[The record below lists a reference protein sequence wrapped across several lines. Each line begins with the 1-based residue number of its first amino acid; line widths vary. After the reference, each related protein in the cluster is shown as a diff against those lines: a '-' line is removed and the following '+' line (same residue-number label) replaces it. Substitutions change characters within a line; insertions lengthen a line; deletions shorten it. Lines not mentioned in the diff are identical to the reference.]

1 MRPFATVRQTPPRV
15 DYGVGRKTAHIRI
28 TAACFLSAI
37 GVWWFAH
44 DVMWADIWAVSREAK
59 LGWIAVAAT
68 TLLAEFLIRAHR
80 WRVLLRPLGHEV
92 RLTDLWSATVIGAA
106 VNTLV
111 PLRAGE
117 LAKPMV
123 AARRTGHKLS
133 TLFATNVMERV
144 FDLLGMVSILLMMV
158 VALPGNPGNSEL
170 VANLH
175 RYGSVIGVAAISAL
189 AVFFLLATRE
199 TAARHIFERI
209 LRLAPPPIRPPFLN
223 LFDGF
228 VAGLGSA
235 QSRSALIQAGL
246 LSIAMWLN
254 GAVAIWC
261 LFKAFGFSL
270 PFAAACFTGVA
281 IALTVALPQ
290 APGFIGVFHVAIE
303 KTMVLWGVP
312 DAESKSFA
320 LVFWGVSFVPVTLV
334 GMTAMWR
341 EGLSMADIKE
351 TASDG
356 PEH

>member
-1 MRPFATVRQTPPRV
+1 M
-15 DYGVGRKTAHIRI
+15 KTAHIRL

-44 DVMWADIWAVSREAK
+44 DVMWDDIQQVSLDADMK
-59 LGWIAVAAT
+59 WIAVAALA
-68 TLLAEFLIRAHR
+68 LLAEFLIRAHR

-92 RLTDLWSATVIGAA
+92 RLIDLWSATVIGAA
-106 VNTLV
+106 VNTLL

-158 VALPGNPGNSEL
+158 VALPGEPGNSEL

-175 RYGSVIGVAAISAL
+175 RYGSWVGIIAISAL
-189 AVFFLLATRE
+189 AIFFVLATRK
-199 TAARHIFERI
+199 TTARHIFERI
-209 LRLAPPPIRPPFLN
+209 LRIAPPPLRPPFLN

-228 VAGLGSA
+228 VDGLGST
-235 QSRSALIQAGL
+235 QNRSALIQAGL

-261 LFKAFGFSL
+261 LFQAFAFSL

-303 KTMVLWGVP
+303 KTMVLWGIP

-320 LVFWGVSFVPVTLV
+320 LMFWGVSFVPVTLV
-334 GMTAMWR
+334 GMIAMWR
-341 EGLSMADIKE
+341 EGLSMSDMKA
-351 TASDG
+351 TAPQPKG
-356 PEH
+356 LPEE

>member
-1 MRPFATVRQTPPRV
+1 M
-15 DYGVGRKTAHIRI
+15 KTAHIRI

-37 GVWWFAH
+37 GVWWFTH
-44 DVMWADIWAVSREAK
+44 DVMWADIWAVSREAQI
-59 LGWIAVAAT
+59 GWIAVAAIA
-68 TLLAEFLIRAHR
+68 LLAEFLIRAHR
-80 WRVLLRPLGHEV
+80 WKVLLRPLGHNV

-106 VNTLV
+106 VNTLL

-144 FDLLGMVSILLMMV
+144 FDLLGMVSILVMMV
-158 VALPGNPGNSEL
+158 VALPGNPGDSEL

-175 RYGSVIGVAAISAL
+175 RYGSAIGTVAVIAMAT
-189 AVFFLLATRE
+189 FFVLATRR
-199 TAARHIFERI
+199 TAARHIFAKI
-209 LRLAPPPIRPPFLN
+209 LRLAPPPLRAPFLN

-235 QSRSALIQAGL
+235 QSRSALLQAGL
-246 LSIAMWLN
+246 LSVAMWLN

-320 LVFWGVSFVPVTLV
+320 LVFWGVSFIPVTLV
-334 GMTAMWR
+334 GLIAMWR
-341 EGLSMADIKE
+341 EGLSMTDIKGE
-351 TASDG
+351 DSNTPGS
-356 PEH
+356 

>member
-1 MRPFATVRQTPPRV
+1 M
-15 DYGVGRKTAHIRI
+15 KTAHIRI

-37 GVWWFAH
+37 GVWWFTH
-44 DVMWADIWAVSREAK
+44 DVMWADIWAVSREARI
-59 LGWIAVAAT
+59 GWIAIAAT

-80 WRVLLRPLGHEV
+80 WRVLLRPLGFDV

-106 VNTLV
+106 VNTLL

-158 VALPGNPGNSEL
+158 VVLPGNPGNSEL
-170 VANLH
+170 VGNLH
-175 RYGSVIGVAAISAL
+175 RYGSLVGIAAISAM
-189 AVFFLLATRE
+189 AIFFVLATRK
-199 TAARHIFERI
+199 TAARHLFAKI
-209 LRLAPPPIRPPFLN
+209 LKLAPPPLRPPFLN

-228 VAGLGSA
+228 VAGLGST

-246 LSIAMWLN
+246 LSVAMWLN

-341 EGLSMADIKE
+341 EGLSISDIKGKDTE
-351 TASDG
+351 RSGEDTQ
-356 PEH
+356 